1 MKHLLHIL
9 FFLIPI
15 LAFPQGIPQGIS
27 YQAVA
32 YDSEGFEISNQDISV
47 RLGILLGGVDAEA
60 SYTEVHSVTTDDF
73 GLFSLVISQGETS
86 DTFSSINWE
95 EGAYLKVEVDA
106 NLDGEYSVMGV
117 SSFNAVP
124 YALYAPTDNRVDSLV
139 SLFEYKFE
147 LMNRP
152 LQESLDMGVSIVQL
166 YAVGFEMNDFIGLI
180 YQGGL
185 ILYVD
190 ETGQRGLVASEVD
203 LEGTYEW
210 GCSQINVNGANDTIL
225 GSGYQNTIDI
235 LSQGCLTEN
244 GGLTAASA
252 ASNFEF
258 DGFTDW
264 YLPSLLELNL
274 IHNTIGHGSLNY
286 NVGGVLF
293 GDYWSSSESDYDS
306 SAKSVSMDQGYSL
319 SSSSKTSLH
328 NVRPIRTF
336 GNWTMGCM
344 DETACNYNPEANMAD
359 DSCEYPEQGYDCEG
373 NITAEIGDIFEGGYL
388 FYLDETGEHGLVAA
402 LDDLEGE
409 YDWGCNGIQVDGADG
424 TDIGT
429 GQQNTSDILAGCTET
444 PIAASEVLAYE
455 YNGYSDWYLPSKDEL
470 IEIWTTIGNGG
481 PDGNIGGFYNGWYW
495 SSSECNIYGAWLVLF
510 TNGEVGEPTESSNG
524 LVCPIRTF

>member
-1 MKHLLHIL
+1 MG
-9 FFLIPI
+9 
-15 LAFPQGIPQGIS
+15 FPQGTPQGIS

-32 YDSEGFEISNQDISV
+32 YDSDGFELSNQDISV
-47 RLGILLGGVDAEA
+47 RLGILLGSVDAED

-73 GLFSLVISQGETS
+73 GMFSLVISQGETS

-95 EGAYLKVEVDA
+95 EGAYLKVEVDED
-106 NLDGEYSVMGV
+106 LDGEYSVMGV
-117 SSFNAVP
+117 SSFNTVP

-244 GGLTAASA
+244 GGLTAARA

-274 IHNTIGHGSLNY
+274 IHNTIGHGSLNF

-293 GDYWSSSESDYDS
+293 GDYWSSSESDYVS

-344 DETACNYNPEANMAD
+344 DETACNFNPEANMAYG
-359 DSCEYPEQGYDCEG
+359 SCEYAEDGYECDD
-373 NITAEIGDIFEGGYL
+373 NQLPVIGALLNGGIV
-388 FYLDETGEHGLVAA
+388 FYVDSTGLHGLVAA
-402 LDDLEGE
+402 LEDLPGTYE
-409 YDWGCNGIQVDGADG
+409 WGCFGTYIYGSVD
-424 TDIGT
+424 TVIGT
-429 GQQNTSDILAGCTET
+429 GYQNTLEIVSGCSES
-444 PIAASEVLAYE
+444 PIAASEALEVYTGG
-455 YNGYSDWYLPSKDEL
+455 YNDWYLPSKHEL
-470 IEIWTTIGNGG
+470 YEMYNTIGIVGA
-481 PDGNIGGFYNGWYW
+481 DSNIGGFNGSYW
-495 SSSECNIYGAWLVLF
+495 SSSERNDVHAWSVYIYE
-510 TNGEVGEPTESSNG
+510 NGSTSYSQSKYNVNR
-524 LVCPIRTF
+524 VRPIRSF